1 MKKSKVFIF
10 IIAIMLLIATH
21 VYAADYATEPDYTT
35 EPDAEILLQNIK
47 IETAPTKTE
56 YKVGEKFDKTGM
68 VVIAEYSDGTTKEVA
83 DYTYSPEGKLA
94 ELNTKITVTYKE
106 GDVTKT
112 AEQTIKVTS
121 GTTNGTDQE
130 KTDGDL
136 PYTGVEN
143 YYIVIAMIAII
154 GVVALV
160 SYKK

>member
-10 IIAIMLLIATH
+10 IIAIMLLIASH
-21 VYAADYATEPDYTT
+21 VYAADYAT

-68 VVIAEYSDGTTKEVA
+68 VVTAEYNDGTTKEVA

-154 GVVALV
+154 GVVSLV
-160 SYKK
+160 SYKKIKIK